1 MPFARASK
9 STVGLDIG
17 ASSIKLVK
25 LDHTKSGY
33 AVSAIGIR
41 ELPPE
46 AIVADEIRDREAV
59 IFNIQ
64 SLIDQTD
71 PKIKNVVISLSG
83 HGVITDRF
91 TIDKKTGAE
100 AEQAILF
107 ETEQRAPFDVDDVS
121 LDYHVVKVDDAANK
135 MDVLLVAARKEFL
148 QMQME
153 MIEDCGLRPVVVDD
167 DALAIYNAYQYNYEV
182 DPSKVT
188 ALVNIGADVTNL
200 TYLVDGLY
208 HSTRDVSAGT
218 REIFNAV
225 QKEFRLNPELT
236 SKAIKGEMTDSI
248 DQDMFKATIVSA
260 SDELLAGIE
269 LAFSYFKSQSRVDTI
284 DWIVLSG
291 GGALTP
297 YLPELLQSKLSIPL
311 EIANPLRKI
320 DYDPELFQYIQP
332 EKIAPLLA
340 VSVGLA
346 MRKVR

>member
-1 MPFARASK
+1 MPFARGSK

-17 ASSIKLVK
+17 ASSVKLVK

-33 AVSAIGIR
+33 SVSAIGVR

-64 SLIDQTD
+64 SLVDQTD

-91 TIDKKTGAE
+91 TIDRKTGAE

-121 LDYHVVKVDDAANK
+121 LDYHVVNVDEDTNK

-148 QMQME
+148 ASQME
-153 MIEDCGLRPVVVDD
+153 IIQDCGLRPIIVDD
-167 DALAIYNAYQYNYEV
+167 DALAIYNAYEHNYDI

-188 ALVNIGADVTNL
+188 ALVNIGNDVTNL
-200 TYLVDGLY
+200 TYMVDGQY
-208 HSTRDVSAGT
+208 HSTRDVSSGT
-218 REIFNAV
+218 REIYNAV

-236 SKAIKGEMTDSI
+236 SKAIKGEMDDSI
-248 DQDMFKATIVSA
+248 DQDMLKATIISA
-260 SDELLAGIE
+260 TDELLSGID
-269 LAFSYFKSQSRVDTI
+269 LAFSYFKSQSKLDSV

-297 YLPELLQSKLSIPL
+297 YLPELLQSKLNVPL

-320 DYDPELFQYIQP
+320 DYDPDLFQYIQP
-332 EKIAPLLA
+332 EKIAPLLTVA
-340 VSVGLA
+340 VGLA

>member
-1 MPFARASK
+1 MLFTRGSK

-17 ASSIKLVK
+17 TNSVKLVK
-25 LDHTKSGY
+25 LDHTKAGY
-33 AVSAIGIR
+33 SVSAIGIR

-64 SLIDQTD
+64 SLVDQTD
-71 PKIKNVVISLSG
+71 PKIRDVVVSVSG

-121 LDYHVVKVDDAANK
+121 LDYHIIDTDDDTNK
-135 MDVLLVAARKEFL
+135 MDVLLVAARREYL
-148 QMQME
+148 RQYLE
-153 MIEDCGLRPVVVDD
+153 LIEDCGLRPILVDD
-167 DALAIYNAYQYNYEV
+167 DALAIYNAYVENYEV
-182 DPSKVT
+182 DPSRVT
-188 ALVNIGADVTNL
+188 ALINIGNDVTNI
-200 TYLVDGLY
+200 TYMVDGLFR
-208 HSTRDVSAGT
+208 STRDVSAGT
-218 REIFNAV
+218 REIYNAI

-236 SKAIKGEMTDSI
+236 SKAIKGEMKESI
-248 DQDMFKATIVSA
+248 DEDMLKATILS
-260 SDELLAGIE
+260 STDELISGIE
-269 LAFSYFKSQSRVDTI
+269 LAFSYFKSQFKIDNL

-291 GGALTP
+291 GGALIP
-297 YLPELLQSKLSIPL
+297 YLAEFMQSKLNVPL
-311 EIANPLRKI
+311 EIANPLRNI
-320 DYDPELFQYIQP
+320 DYDPELFQYLQP